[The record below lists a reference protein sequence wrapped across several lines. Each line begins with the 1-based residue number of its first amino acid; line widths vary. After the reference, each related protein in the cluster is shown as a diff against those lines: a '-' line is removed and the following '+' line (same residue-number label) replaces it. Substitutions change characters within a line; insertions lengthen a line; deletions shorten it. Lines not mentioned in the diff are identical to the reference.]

1 MQRRK
6 VMDEYRPKSQQW
18 FLLGGKWDEIL
29 REGKD
34 ISGKG
39 TFVHIEYFYVKLD
52 FYEDNFFFFGC

>member
-1 MQRRK
+1 
-6 VMDEYRPKSQQW
+6 MDEYRPKSQQW